1 MKNAVIDEDFAWLDA
16 THGVGPDFIEER
28 LSHFSD
34 DQWQRLA
41 GHLGLSWTSQP
52 EPDPTQRLVLQE
64 LVPSSLANRRQLLP
78 LKVEAP
84 AGGDEADPKAP
95 LHLTCHRPFDLAARQ
110 EAVRSARRPLIWH
123 LSPPRRIAEG
133 IQKFYG
139 LGADTFDDILKHH
152 GDDLSGDEEDEGDS
166 IDDEPGDDEASMSR
180 LVNHFLREALKRRAT
195 DIHLEP
201 MKDRL
206 RVRYR
211 IDGQLQ
217 EVPTPEQIKR
227 LQSMFLSR
235 IKIMAGLDIGEKRLP
250 QDGRISLTQKGRNP
264 IDVRVAVIPTN
275 LGEAISLRLL
285 GAEKYD
291 LEKLQMAPD
300 IVTVVR
306 RTLRQPNGIVLV
318 TGPTGSGKSTSLYTF
333 LSELNTEERRIVT
346 IEDPVENQLPGV
358 TQIAVKASIGLT
370 FAAGL
375 RSILRGD
382 PNVIMVGEIRDLET
396 AEIAIRAALTGHLVF
411 STLHTNDALTGI
423 TRLVEMGLEPFLVAS
438 SVRAFLAQRLVR
450 TLCPTCTTK
459 KRYLGEDLRSMGF
472 PAKEDMML
480 ACKGDVLSCETCRGT
495 GYYGRMAV
503 YEMVEI
509 SAALQDMITRRATLA
524 ELEVQA
530 KSEGFH
536 TMREYG
542 WEKIVAG
549 KTSVDEVVRATA
561 GS

>member
-1 MKNAVIDEDFAWLDA
+1 MKNEVIEEDFAWLDA
-16 THGVGPDFIEER
+16 AHGVGHDFIEER
-28 LSHFSD
+28 LAQLTD
-34 DQWQRLA
+34 DGWHKLA
-41 GHLGLSWTSQP
+41 LHLGLSWSAQP
-52 EPDPTQRLVLQE
+52 EQDPNQRLLLQE
-64 LVPSSLANRRQLLP
+64 LIPSSLANRRQVLP
-78 LKVEAP
+78 LRVDLP
-84 AGGDEADPKAP
+84 ADGDEIDPSAP
-95 LHLTCHRPFDLAARQ
+95 LHVACHRPFDLAARQ
-110 EAVRSARRPLIWH
+110 EAVRAARRPLIWH
-123 LSPPRRIAEG
+123 LSPPRRIIEG
-133 IQKFYG
+133 IQRFYG

-152 GDDLSGDEEDEGDS
+152 EGDLGGEDEDEGDS

-250 QDGRISLTQKGRNP
+250 QDGRISLTQKGKNN
-264 IDVRVAVIPTN
+264 IDVRVAVIPTG

-291 LEKLQMAPD
+291 IEKLQMAPE

-318 TGPTGSGKSTSLYTF
+318 TGPTGSGKSTTLYTF

-346 IEDPVENQLPGV
+346 IEDPVENQLHGV

-382 PNVIMVGEIRDLET
+382 PNVIMVGEIRELGDGGNRHPGCT
-396 AEIAIRAALTGHLVF
+396 HGALGLLHLA
-411 STLHTNDALTGI
+411 H
-423 TRLVEMGLEPFLVAS
+423 
-438 SVRAFLAQRLVR
+438 Q
-450 TLCPTCTTK
+450 
-459 KRYLGEDLRSMGF
+459 
-472 PAKEDMML
+472 
-480 ACKGDVLSCETCRGT
+480 
-495 GYYGRMAV
+495 
-503 YEMVEI
+503 
-509 SAALQDMITRRATLA
+509 
-524 ELEVQA
+524 
-530 KSEGFH
+530 
-536 TMREYG
+536 
-542 WEKIVAG
+542 
-549 KTSVDEVVRATA
+549 
-561 GS
+561 

>member
-1 MKNAVIDEDFAWLDA
+1 MSVGTGIAEAEFAWLGA
-16 THGVGPDFIEER
+16 THGGSPEFVEEQLAR
-28 LSHFSD
+28 LTD
-34 DQWQRLA
+34 EEWERLA
-41 GHLGLSWTSQP
+41 GTLGFPWTPQPTP
-52 EPDPTQRLVLQE
+52 EPSQRSLLQE
-64 LVPSSLANRRQLLP
+64 LIPSSLSNRRQILP
-78 LKVEAP
+78 LHVEE
-84 AGGDEADPKAP
+84 GGEEPTP
-95 LHLTCHRPFDLAARQ
+95 LHVTCHRPFDLAARQ
-110 EAVRSARRPLIWH
+110 EAVRAARRPLIWH
-123 LSPPRRIAEG
+123 LSPQRRILES
-133 IQKFYG
+133 IQRFYG

-152 GDDLSGDEEDEGDS
+152 GDDLGGEDDLEEGDS
-166 IDDEPGDDEASMSR
+166 IDETGDDEASMSR
-180 LVNHFLREALKRRAT
+180 LVNHFLREALMRRAT

-201 MKDRL
+201 MKERL

-211 IDGQLQ
+211 IDGHLQ

-291 LEKLQMAPD
+291 LEKLQMTPP
-300 IVTVVR
+300 IVATVR

-318 TGPTGSGKSTSLYTF
+318 TGPTGSGKSTTLYTF

-438 SVRAFLAQRLVR
+438 SVRSFLAQRLVR

-459 KRYLGEDLRSMGF
+459 RPYPQADLVAMGF
-472 PAKEDMML
+472 PATQDMLL
-480 ACKGDVLSCETCRGT
+480 AAKGEMTSCEACRGT
-495 GYYGRMAV
+495 GYFGRMAL
-503 YEMVEI
+503 YEICEVSVPM
-509 SAALQDMITRRATLA
+509 QDLITRRATLA
-524 ELEVQA
+524 DLEVQA
-530 KSEGFH
+530 RKEGFR

-542 WEKIVAG
+542 WEKILAG
-549 KTSVDEVVRATA
+549 KTSVDEVIRATA